1 MKILSLLLVWFWCGH
16 SLAAPALWSAIKGE
30 QQLWLFGS
38 IHIADERL
46 TVLPAPLLRSL
57 QQSDRLFLEVNPAAI
72 TPAELAPFLTMSVD
86 DSWHRRLGTSLAN
99 QLEQHL
105 DELALSPLKSLPPW
119 FAALQLTQARTK
131 ALGFTS
137 AQGVEMQVM
146 SLAQRRQLPIS
157 GLESPTLVFSLLA
170 SLPERQLEAD
180 FVRHTLNE
188 LGQIQEHLEQL
199 LGTWQNGDEQA
210 LLALLRNE
218 QSPALGQ
225 FIEQELLL
233 SRNRLWLDHLENQAP
248 KKSLLVVG
256 ALHLYGEHGLL
267 RLLEQDGYAL
277 KRVVE

>member
-1 MKILSLLLVWFWCGH
+1 MKILSLLLVWLWCGH
-16 SLAAPALWSAIKGE
+16 SLAAPALWSATRDE

-38 IHIADERL
+38 VHMADERL
-46 TVLPAPLLRSL
+46 AVLPAPLLRSL
-57 QQSDRLFLEVNPAAI
+57 QQSERLFLEVNPAAI
-72 TPAELAPFLTMSVD
+72 TPADLAPFLTMAAD
-86 DSWHRRLGTSLAN
+86 DNWRRRLGTSLAN

-105 DELALSPLKSLPPW
+105 DAPTLSPLKSLPPW
-119 FAALQLTQARTK
+119 FAALQLTQARAQ
-131 ALGFTS
+131 ALGFSST
-137 AQGVEMQVM
+137 QGIDMQVM
-146 SLAQRRQLPIS
+146 NLAQQRQLPIS

-188 LGQIQEHLEQL
+188 LGQIEQHLEQL
-199 LGTWQNGDEQA
+199 LDTWQSGDEQA

-225 FIEQELLL
+225 FIERELLL
-233 SRNRLWLDHLENQAP
+233 ARNRLWLDHLEHQAP
-248 KKSLLVVG
+248 KKALLVVG

-277 KRVVE
+277 KKVED